1 MGKEKFTY
9 NSQTLQY
16 EKVKEPLTAKIL
28 RIFGFICAAV
38 FAAFI
43 MTLLLHR
50 FFPSPK
56 EKALIR
62 EIAAMKVVY
71 NEVASDLDRLTK
83 ELTNLQERDAYAHR
97 MVFGMEPI
105 DQGVWEG
112 GVGGHDQYAEY
123 QQFKHA
129 GDLMIDLK
137 QRAEKL
143 KRKMVIQSKSLDTII
158 SLASEKEN
166 MLASIPSIKPISGD
180 KLKRKNIKLL
190 SGFGMRIHP
199 VYKVPKFHYGIDFTA
214 PSGTEIQATG
224 AGKVVRAGFSPSF
237 GYVVEI
243 DHGYGYKTRYA
254 HMKKYIVKKG
264 DKVVRG
270 QAIGLVGSTGRSIG
284 PHLHYEIY
292 HKGKRINPISH
303 CLDGLSTEEYEQ
315 MVKASETMNQSF
327 DYTNGD
333 E

>member
-9 NSQTLQY
+9 NAQTLQY
-16 EKVKEPLTAKIL
+16 EKVKEPLSVKVL
-28 RIFGFICAAV
+28 RVFGFVCAAV
-38 FAAFI
+38 FTAFI

-56 EKALIR
+56 ERALLR
-62 EIAAMKVVY
+62 EIDAMKVLY
-71 NEVASDLDRLTK
+71 EQLSGDLDRLSD
-83 ELTNLQERDAYAHR
+83 ELANLQERDAYAHR

-105 DQGVWEG
+105 DDGVWEG
-112 GVGGHDQYAEY
+112 GIGGHEQFEEY
-123 QQFKHA
+123 QQFKNA
-129 GDLMIDLK
+129 GSMMVDLK

-158 SLASEKEN
+158 TLASEKEK
-166 MLASIPSIKPISGD
+166 MLASIPSVKPISND
-180 KLKRKNIKLL
+180 KLKKEIKLL

-199 VYKVPKFHYGIDFTA
+199 IYKVPKFHYGIDFTA
-214 PSGTEIQATG
+214 PNGTEIQATG
-224 AGKVVRAGFSPSF
+224 GGIITRSGFSPSF

-254 HMKKYIVKKG
+254 HLSKIIAKQG
-264 DKVVRG
+264 QKVIRG
-270 QAIGLVGSTGRSIG
+270 QAIGEVGSTGRSVG

-292 HKGKRINPISH
+292 HKGKAINPISH
-303 CLDGLSTEEYEQ
+303 CLDGLTTDEYEQ
-315 MVKASETMNQSF
+315 MVKASEVMNQSF
-327 DYTNGD
+327 DYTTGD

>member
-16 EKVKEPLTAKIL
+16 EKVKEPLSAKIL
-28 RIFGFICAAV
+28 RIFGFLCAAV

-43 MTLLLHR
+43 MTLLLHK

-62 EIAAMKVVY
+62 EINAMKVLYEELAV
-71 NEVASDLDRLTK
+71 ELDRFSD
-83 ELTNLQERDAYAHR
+83 ELANLQERDAYAHR
-97 MVFGMEPI
+97 LVFGMEPI

-112 GVGGHDQYAEY
+112 GVGGHEQFEEY
-123 QQFKHA
+123 QQFKNA
-129 GDLMIDLK
+129 GDLMVDLK

-158 SLASEKEN
+158 NLASEKEN
-166 MLASIPSIKPISGD
+166 MLASIPSIKPISND
-180 KLKRKNIKLL
+180 KLKRNVKLL

-199 VYKVPKFHYGIDFTA
+199 IYKVPKFHYGIDFTA
-214 PSGTEIQATG
+214 PSGTEILATG
-224 AGKVVRAGFSPSF
+224 DGVISRAGFSPSF
-237 GYVVEI
+237 GNVVEI
-243 DHGYGYKTRYA
+243 DHGYGYRTRYA
-254 HMKKYIVKKG
+254 HMKKIITKKG
-264 DKVVRG
+264 EKVIRG

-303 CLDGLSTEEYEQ
+303 CLDGLTTEEYEQ
-315 MVKASETMNQSF
+315 MVKASEIMNQSF
-327 DYTNGD
+327 DYTNAD